1 MPAKPAWLLHIPEIV
16 TMLESFEVPVVDR
29 ASIERLFGLRR
40 RRAIELLH
48 HFGGYQAGRTFLI
61 DRRSLI
67 EQLKQ
72 GNAGEDFRREA
83 RRRERLEQAIEQ
95 LRRQH
100 AAARIRIPVDPE
112 RIPRKLAE
120 LDAVDLAPGQLR
132 IAFTGAADLLA
143 KLYQLSQVAGN
154 DFEGFCAAVE
164 SGWSKRLR

>member
-1 MPAKPAWLLHIPEIV
+1 M
-16 TMLESFEVPVVDR
+16 
-29 ASIERLFGLRR
+29 
-40 RRAIELLH
+40 
-48 HFGGYQAGRTFLI
+48 
-61 DRRSLI
+61 
-67 EQLKQ
+67 KQ